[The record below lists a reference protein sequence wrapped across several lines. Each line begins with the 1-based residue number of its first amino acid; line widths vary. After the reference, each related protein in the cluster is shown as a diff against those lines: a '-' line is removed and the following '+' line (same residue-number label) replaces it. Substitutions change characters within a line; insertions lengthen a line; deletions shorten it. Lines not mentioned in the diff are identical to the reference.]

1 MDVKLHRSL
10 IDLLQDQ
17 GRWEDVLNQHIDLA
31 DAYYQLGDLEAARAT
46 YQAAI
51 QLAER
56 TSSPSEKMV
65 HILHRLGDIDVS
77 VLDLRQAMRTYEQ
90 IRKLD
95 PSDERAR
102 RMLVDLNYRL
112 NDPIS
117 AVRELDGLL
126 RVYARQH
133 RAGQI
138 IKVLEE
144 QVTRYPQDMA
154 LRSRLAAVYRQT
166 GNLPKAVEQLDSLA
180 ELQLEAGLHNDALVT
195 IRRIIALNPPQ
206 VNDYRRLLKQLSG

>member
-1 MDVKLHRSL
+1 
-10 IDLLQDQ
+10 
-17 GRWEDVLNQHIDLA
+17 
-31 DAYYQLGDLEAARAT
+31 
-46 YQAAI
+46 
-51 QLAER
+51 
-56 TSSPSEKMV
+56 
-65 HILHRLGDIDVS
+65 
-77 VLDLRQAMRTYEQ
+77 
-90 IRKLD
+90 
-95 PSDERAR
+95 
-102 RMLVDLNYRL
+102 MLVDLNYRL

-126 RVYARQH
+126 RVYAREH

-166 GNLPKAVEQLDSLA
+166 GNLTQAVEQLDSLA

-195 IRRIIALNPPQ
+195 IRRIIALNPRN
-206 VNDYRRLLKQLSG
+206 VDDYRRLLRQLSG

>member
-10 IDLLQDQ
+10 IDLLQ
-17 GRWEDVLNQHIDLA
+17 GKERWDEVLDQHIDLA

-56 TSSPSEKMV
+56 VNSPAEKTIR
-65 HILHRLGDIDVS
+65 ILHRLGDIDVS
-77 VLDLRQAMRTYEQ
+77 MFDLRQAMRTYEQ
-90 IRKLD
+90 IRRLD
-95 PSDERAR
+95 PNDERAR

-112 NDPIS
+112 NDPVS

-126 RVYARQH
+126 RVYARQR

-166 GNLPKAVEQLDSLA
+166 GSIDKAVEQLDSLA